1 MLGLKP
7 DPECGGGAE
16 ELRKP
21 QCRLGG
27 QAAPALRD
35 LGKTRSWNAR
45 RAGYQCEAQ
54 PHRLDEF
61 LEKDLTWMNQW

>member
-1 MLGLKP
+1 MLGLQP

-16 ELRKP
+16 EFREP

-27 QAAPALRD
+27 QAAPALRN
-35 LGKTRSWNAR
+35 LGKTRSWNAG
-45 RAGYQCEAQ
+45 RAGDLRKAQ

-61 LEKDLTWMNQW
+61 LE